1 MPSLSLPLFQSLSL
15 PYFYSQFITCTY
27 YSPFSLPEHNFY
39 PLQDSIFSL
48 PCNHPL
54 HDFTPFNFITITHCM
69 TFLLSIHSILLLHDC
84 TPLNFT
90 AIIHCTTLL
99 LFQITICICC
109 SLTFFSIQSD
119 IQYLPIALKTQSCI
133 LYSSLLLSIQPQHS
147 LHAHNSLITE
157 RLPQHS

>member
-84 TPLNFT
+84 TPLKFT

-99 LFQITICICC
+99 LFK
-109 SLTFFSIQSD
+109 S
-119 IQYLPIALKTQSCI
+119 QYASAVV
-133 LYSSLLLSIQPQHS
+133 LLSSQFKVTFSTFPLLSRHN
-147 LHAHNSLITE
+147 HAFSTVLFFFQFNRNIHCMLII
-157 RLPQHS
+157 H